1 MKKKVLS
8 VLLCTAMVATMAAGC
23 GSDSAETTKT
33 DDTAKTDNAAKDDAA
48 TDDAAKDDAKKE
60 GGMHFEIVSKGF
72 QHQFWQAVL
81 QGANEAAAE
90 YGVEIDF
97 QGPDTESDIAQQVQ
111 MLNNAFNNNP
121 PAIGLAALD
130 TEACLD
136 TIKEI
141 QKAGIPIV
149 GFDSGVPG
157 APEGA
162 IVANAATD
170 NYKVGN
176 PTIMKL
182 NPDMMPV
189 LVTAIDS
196 DNKDMSEISK
206 LIKDKVAS
214 ATGTVRIGVM
224 NQEANSESIV
234 QRGSGFVDKMKSLLE
249 ADGKTVSV
257 EGHDKW
263 ANKVDGADVI
273 IDVAV
278 PASVSADLSSV
289 DAQNLLNKPDTIC
302 IYGSNQFSG
311 EGLINGDANIGKLGK
326 DVVGVAF
333 DSGVLIKT
341 AVREGKLAG
350 AVTQDPLQIGY
361 KTVELCVKAI
371 KGEPVSDVDTGCQW
385 YTAENMDDPKVA
397 PNLYD

>member
-1 MKKKVLS
+1 MKKKLLSIVLGA
-8 VLLCTAMVATMAAGC
+8 AMVASMLAGC
-23 GSDSAETTKT
+23 GSKASTTAPAESTPAPAQTKEEAPAEPASSEAAAETT
-33 DDTAKTDNAAKDDAA
+33 AAA
-48 TDDAAKDDAKKE
+48 T
-60 GGMHFEIVSKGF
+60 EITGKIYLVSKGF

-170 NYKVGN
+170 NYKAGELAADE
-176 PTIMKL
+176 TY
-182 NPDMMPV
+182 
-189 LVTAIDS
+189 
-196 DNKDMSEISK
+196 K

-214 ATGTVRIGVM
+214 ADGTVRIGVM
-224 NQEANSESIV
+224 NQEANSDSIV

-326 DVVGVAF
+326 EVIGVAF

>member
-1 MKKKVLS
+1 MKKKLLS
-8 VLLCTAMVATMAAGC
+8 IALGAAMVASMLAGC
-23 GSDSAETTKT
+23 GSNASTTAPAASTPAPAETKSEAPAEPASSEAAA
-33 DDTAKTDNAAKDDAA
+33 DTAQAST
-48 TDDAAKDDAKKE
+48 
-60 GGMHFEIVSKGF
+60 EITGKIYLVSKGF

-170 NYKVGN
+170 NYKAGELAADE
-176 PTIMKL
+176 TY
-182 NPDMMPV
+182 
-189 LVTAIDS
+189 
-196 DNKDMSEISK
+196 K

-371 KGEPVSDVDTGCQW
+371 KGEPVSDGDTGCQW